1 VREVLSRVDPD
12 AIVVAVYDDNDMS
25 ASNKR
30 KKRPGFER
38 IQADLKAGVIDAVAC
53 WHLDRLTR
61 HTMELEHLCQLSE
74 ERGSLF
80 MAVHG
85 DIDLR
90 TSIGRMTARMLAA
103 VARREV
109 EGKAERQRAA
119 NWQRACVG
127 ESWSGGMRCYGY
139 DDSGKHV
146 IEEEAAIIREMADR
160 LLPVVEN
167 GVLKRPAESLRSL
180 VMDLDRRGI
189 KTTTG
194 RPWQTVTL
202 RRLLQN
208 PRLIGVRM
216 INGVKAA
223 ENAWPPILTPEQQA
237 KLVAMFKD
245 PSRQKG
251 DAEGRVRKYLLSGG
265 LVRCGLCG
273 KPLQSQKNNRG
284 KPGYVC
290 RKAPPVGGCGRI
302 RVNAEQLDTE
312 VAGRVLARYASPAV
326 RQRLM
331 TVASAMSE
339 STLMEQIN
347 ELEERLAELGRE
359 YADGEIALPTLK
371 AAQARTHERLAELRA
386 QINQSARLAEL
397 PAGLGPKELAEW
409 WVDAPLD
416 KRRALVRTVLEHIDV
431 GPVTRRGVNELDL
444 DRLNWVWK

>member
-1 VREVLSRVDPD
+1 MLSRIDPD
-12 AIVVAVYDDNDMS
+12 AVIVEVYDDNDMS
-25 ASNKR
+25 AYKK

-38 IQADLKAGVIDAVAC
+38 MKKDIEAGFIDAVAC

-61 HTMELEHLCQLSE
+61 HTMELEYLCQYAEL
-74 ERGSLF
+74 RGTVF
-80 MAVHG
+80 MAFHG

-119 NWQRACVG
+119 NLQRAENG
-127 ESWSGGMRCYGY
+127 ECWSGGMRCYGY
-139 DDSGKHV
+139 DDSGKQV
-146 IEEEAAIIREMADR
+146 IEDEAAVIREVADR
-160 LLPVVEN
+160 LLPKVEN
-167 GVLKRPAESLRSL
+167 GVLIKPGESLRSV
-180 VMDLDRRGI
+180 VMDLDQRGI
-189 KTTTG
+189 RTSTG
-194 RPWQTVTL
+194 RPWQTITL

-208 PRLIGVRM
+208 PRLVGVRM
-216 INGVKAA
+216 INQVKAA
-223 ENAWPPILTPEQQA
+223 ENAWPAILTPEQQA
-237 KLVAMFKD
+237 KLIAMFQD

-251 DAEGRVRKYLLSGG
+251 DSEGRIRKYLLSGG

-302 RVNAEQLDTE
+302 RVNAEQLDQE

-326 RQRLM
+326 RQRL
-331 TVASAMSE
+331 VAVATAMSD
-339 STLMEQIN
+339 TTIMEQIN
-347 ELEERLAELGRE
+347 ELEDRLAQLGRE
-359 YADGEIALPTLK
+359 YADGQIQLPTLK
-371 AAQARTHERLAELRA
+371 AAEARTHERLKELRGTLA
-386 QINQSARLAEL
+386 QGARMAEL
-397 PAGLGPKELAEW
+397 PAGLGPKELAQW
-409 WVDAPLD
+409 WVDADLS

-431 GPVTRRGVNELDL
+431 GPVTRPGVNELDL

>member
-1 VREVLSRVDPD
+1 MLKRIDPQGV
-12 AIVVAVYDDNDMS
+12 IVELYDDNDMS
-25 ASNKR
+25 AYKK

-38 IQADLKAGVIDAVAC
+38 MKEDLNSGVIDAVAC

-61 HTMELEHLCQLSE
+61 HTMELEYLCQFAE
-74 ERGSLF
+74 ERGTLF

-90 TSIGRMTARMLAA
+90 TSIGRMVARMLAA

-119 NWQRACVG
+119 NWQRALSG

-139 DDSGKHV
+139 DDSGKNIV
-146 IEEEAAIIREMADR
+146 EDEAAIIKEVADR
-160 LLPVVEN
+160 LLPKMERGRIVKP
-167 GVLKRPAESLRSL
+167 GESLRSV

-189 KTTTG
+189 KTTAG
-194 RPWQTVTL
+194 RPWQTITL

-223 ENAWPPILTPEQQA
+223 ENAWPAILTPETQA
-237 KLVAMFKD
+237 KLIALFQD

-302 RVNAEQLDTE
+302 RVNAEQLDKE
-312 VAGRVLARYASPAV
+312 VAGRVLARFASPAV

-331 TVASAMSE
+331 AVAASMSE
-339 STLMEQIN
+339 STIMEQIT
-347 ELEERLAELGRE
+347 ELEARLAQLGRE
-359 YADGEIALPTLK
+359 YADGQISLPTLK
-371 AAQARTHERLAELRA
+371 AAEARTHERLADLRSRMT
-386 QINQSARLAEL
+386 QGARLAEL
-397 PAGLGPKELAEW
+397 PEGLGPKELAEW
-409 WVDAPLD
+409 WAQADLA
-416 KRRALVRTVLEHIDV
+416 KRRALVKTVLEHIDV
-431 GPVTRRGVNELDL
+431 GPVTRKGVNSLDL